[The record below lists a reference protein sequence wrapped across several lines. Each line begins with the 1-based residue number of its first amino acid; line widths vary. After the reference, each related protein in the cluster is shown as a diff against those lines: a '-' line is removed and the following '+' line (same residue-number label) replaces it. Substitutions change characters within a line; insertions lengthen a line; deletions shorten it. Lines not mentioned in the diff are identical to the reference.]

1 MALEM
6 CINAKCLGQD
16 TIIVLLY
23 AVFCVVF
30 GFVTALLVML
40 ADKMKGDRE
49 ESGQQSEQASAEV
62 RNKNVFTSPHLS
74 SRMEQTKHSRWTKMM
89 CRKV

>member
-1 MALEM
+1 M
-6 CINAKCLGQD
+6 GQD
-16 TIIVLLY
+16 TVIVLLY

-49 ESGQQSEQASAEV
+49 QSGQQSEQVSAEV
-62 RNKNVFTSPHLS
+62 RNRNQGNVLHYVTL
-74 SRMEQTKHSRWTKMM
+74 
-89 CRKV
+89 

>member
-1 MALEM
+1 MGLEM
-6 CINAKCLGQD
+6 CINEKCMGQD
-16 TIIVLLY
+16 TVIVLLY

-49 ESGQQSEQASAEV
+49 QSGQQSEQVSAEV
-62 RNKNVFTSPHLS
+62 RNRN
-74 SRMEQTKHSRWTKMM
+74 
-89 CRKV
+89 

>member
-1 MALEM
+1 M
-6 CINAKCLGQD
+6 GQD
-16 TIIVLLY
+16 TVIVLLY

-49 ESGQQSEQASAEV
+49 QSGQQSEQVSAEV
-62 RNKNVFTSPHLS
+62 RNRN
-74 SRMEQTKHSRWTKMM
+74 
-89 CRKV
+89 

>member
-6 CINAKCLGQD
+6 CINDKCMGQD

-40 ADKMKGDRE
+40 ADRMKGDRE
-49 ESGQQSEQASAEV
+49 ESEQASAEV
-62 RNKNVFTSPHLS
+62 RNEGNLHVTSRYCVI
-74 SRMEQTKHSRWTKMM
+74 SRVEQTKPSRKL
-89 CRKV
+89 

>member
-1 MALEM
+1 MGLEM
-6 CINAKCLGQD
+6 CINDKCMGQD
-16 TIIVLLY
+16 TVIVLLY

-49 ESGQQSEQASAEV
+49 QSGQQSEQVSAEV
-62 RNKNVFTSPHLS
+62 RNRNQGNVLHYVTLQLVEWNK
-74 SRMEQTKHSRWTKMM
+74 RR
-89 CRKV
+89 

>member
-1 MALEM
+1 MGLEM
-6 CINAKCLGQD
+6 CINNKCMGQD

-40 ADKMKGDRE
+40 ADRMKGDRG
-49 ESGQQSEQASAEV
+49 ESGHQSEEASAEV
-62 RNKNVFTSPHLS
+62 RNKGNVVT
-74 SRMEQTKHSRWTKMM
+74 
-89 CRKV
+89 

>member
-1 MALEM
+1 MGLEM
-6 CINAKCLGQD
+6 CINDKCMGQD
-16 TIIVLLY
+16 TVIVLLY

-49 ESGQQSEQASAEV
+49 QSGQQSEQVSAEV
-62 RNKNVFTSPHLS
+62 RNRNQGNVLHYVTL
-74 SRMEQTKHSRWTKMM
+74 
-89 CRKV
+89 

>member
-49 ESGQQSEQASAEV
+49 ESEQASAEV
-62 RNKNVFTSPHLS
+62 RNN
-74 SRMEQTKHSRWTKMM
+74 
-89 CRKV
+89 

>member
-1 MALEM
+1 MGLEM
-6 CINAKCLGQD
+6 CINDKCIGQD

-62 RNKNVFTSPHLS
+62 RNKNVFTSPHLT
-74 SRMEQTKHSRWTKMM
+74 SRLEWNKQNTRGGP
-89 CRKV
+89 R